1 MLTQGIKLHNLKGRA
16 CTCIHTHAHT
26 HGFVLLPDLV
36 LLKNI
41 VPAYSVKFKH
51 VASILRV
58 LSVKNKTQ
66 TESFF
71 FFFFIFSFKNGLL
84 FGSAFKTG

>member
-1 MLTQGIKLHNLKGRA
+1 MHV
-16 CTCIHTHAHT
+16 HTHPLTHT
-26 HGFVLLPDLV
+26 HGFVLLSDLV

-71 FFFFIFSFKNGLL
+71 FFIFSFKNGLL
-84 FGSAFKTG
+84 FGSAFKNG

>member
-1 MLTQGIKLHNLKGRA
+1 MHV
-16 CTCIHTHAHT
+16 HTHPVTHT
-26 HGFVLLPDLV
+26 HGFVLLSDLV

-71 FFFFIFSFKNGLL
+71 FF
-84 FGSAFKTG
+84 